1 MRHMTTGSRARV
13 FSDAAEIL
21 TTPHGTEISLRPL
34 SGDDRAAFAALFA
47 RLTPESRYRRFLSPK
62 RELTTRELAFFTDT
76 DHLNHEAVAAI
87 DQRDNSIVGV
97 SRYVRDADRP
107 NAAEL
112 AIEVADAF
120 QMMGIG
126 TALARLTIER
136 AQTTG
141 LTLLTATTLW
151 ENHAARRL
159 LRRLGFRARNSR
171 GGEIEHELKLEE
183 LAPACVDE
191 PAREAG
197 SAVGIVRLDAPFSVA
212 TMHPHNVRYRGVR
225 AEP

>member
-1 MRHMTTGSRARV
+1 MTNGSPARV
-13 FSDAAEIL
+13 FSAAAEVL
-21 TTPHGTEISLRPL
+21 TTPHGTGISLRPL